1 MRVCV
6 VTFPISHKGTIPLSQ
21 LIDILHTVS
30 KKVYL
35 ITGNAGYMF
44 FREDGRIHTYELEHK
59 TRKSP
64 LLRIISYIATQL
76 RISYRLLKIIV
87 NVDICIFYI
96 GGEGLLLPLLMA
108 RLLRKKVVLSLA
120 GFPAKSGQAQGDPLA
135 RVSGFLSEL
144 NLALSN
150 RIIVYSE
157 KIIEER
163 RLEKYRGKVLIA
175 HEHFFDFDK
184 FAVKKRVS
192 QRQKVVGYIG
202 GLSKTKGVL
211 NLLQAIP
218 NILELEKGEIEFR
231 IAGDGNLSQFIRE
244 FIDTNELA
252 DKVKLTGWIP
262 HQELPRYLNELK
274 LLVLASYSEGLP
286 NIMLESMACGTPV
299 LVTPVGAIP
308 DVVKDNETGFI
319 MEDNSPDCIAKNVI
333 RVLSHPN
340 LEIIAE
346 NAHAFVE
353 KEYNFKAAV
362 KGYRNILASL
372 K

>member
-6 VTFPISHKGTIPLSQ
+6 VTFPIGEAGTIPLSQ

-44 FREDGRIHTYELEHK
+44 FREDERIHTYGIKHK
-59 TRKSP
+59 TGAS
-64 LLRIISYIATQL
+64 LFTRITSYISTQL
-76 RISYRLLKIIV
+76 RISYKLLKIIA

-96 GGEGLLLPLLMA
+96 GGEGLLLPMLIA
-108 RLLRKKVVLSLA
+108 RLLGRKVVLALA
-120 GFPAKSGQAQGDPLA
+120 GFPAKSSQAKRDPLSRA
-135 RVSGFLSEL
+135 TSFLSEL
-144 NLALSN
+144 NVTLSS

-157 KIIEER
+157 RIIKERGLKKYKGKIS
-163 RLEKYRGKVLIA
+163 IA

-184 FAVKKRVS
+184 FAIKKQVT
-192 QRQKVVGYIG
+192 QREEIVGYIG

-218 NILELEKGEIEFR
+218 NILELKKRQIEFL
-231 IAGDGNLSQFIRE
+231 IAGDGDLVNFIRE
-244 FIDTNELA
+244 FINKNELT
-252 DKVKLTGWIP
+252 DKVKLLGWIP
-262 HQELPRYLNELK
+262 HRELPKYLNELK
-274 LLVLASYSEGLP
+274 LLILASYSEGLP

-308 DVVKDNETGFI
+308 DVIKDGKTGFI
-319 MEDNSPDCIAKNVI
+319 MEDNSPECIARSVI
-333 RVLSHPN
+333 RALSYPN
-340 LEIIAE
+340 LEQIAE
-346 NAHAFVE
+346 NARTLVE
-353 KEYNFKAAV
+353 KEYTFEVAV
-362 KGYRNILASL
+362 KGYKNILASL